1 MKEARNQAGLSQKQ
15 LGIQAGIDQFSAS
28 ARMNQYEKGKH
39 NPDLTTVARLCKVLN
54 VPVAFMYCDDDE
66 LAQVIASYPTLSRK
80 RKKAIKAIIQP
91 EE

>member
-1 MKEARNQAGLSQKQ
+1 
-15 LGIQAGIDQFSAS
+15 
-28 ARMNQYEKGKH
+28 MNQYEKGKH